1 MKPSHKFRYEVIF
14 LSHFEIQE
22 AYLNDVILWN
32 ENRSQCEILETLV
45 SL

>member
-22 AYLNDVILWN
+22 AYLNDVIL
-32 ENRSQCEILETLV
+32 
-45 SL
+45 